1 MMKTG
6 GDTTV
11 HALKFLCVPSDNS
24 LILRPNGYDVGEEAD
39 GYTRRRIALDT
50 MKFANITFL
59 A

>member
-24 LILRPNGYDVGEEAD
+24 LILRSNGCDVGEGAD
-39 GYTRRRIALDT
+39 GYTRRRIALNT
-50 MKFANITFL
+50 MKFENITFR

>member
-11 HALKFLCVPSDNS
+11 HTPKFLCVPGDNS
-24 LILRPNGYDVGEEAD
+24 LILRPNGCDVGEGAD
-39 GYTRRRIALDT
+39 GYTRRRIVLDT
-50 MKFANITFL
+50 MKFVNITFR